1 MQEVLIRSFLAID
14 LLTPMQTRLGEVIS
28 ILKRGNSLPV
38 RWVPGKN
45 IHLTVKFLGESE
57 PSRVMQLGDKLEPLL
72 KAYEPF
78 EIQVGGLG
86 AFPSMGNPRVI
97 WIGVQAPP
105 VMEKLVREIEEIS
118 AIEGFERENR
128 RFSPHLTLGRV
139 SQSVDRMQTQLIKD
153 ALQKT
158 QVASLGLVRVE
169 SIMMMKSLLTPAGPI
184 YSPLSVMRF
193 SC

>member
-14 LLTPMQTRLGEVIS
+14 LLTPMQTRLEEEIS
-28 ILKRGNSLPV
+28 LFKRGNNLPV
-38 RWVPGKN
+38 RWVAGKN

-184 YSPLSVMRF
+184 YSPLSVMQF

>member
-1 MQEVLIRSFLAID
+1 M
-14 LLTPMQTRLGEVIS
+14 
-28 ILKRGNSLPV
+28 
-38 RWVPGKN
+38 
-45 IHLTVKFLGESE
+45 
-57 PSRVMQLGDKLEPLL
+57 EPLL

-184 YSPLSVMRF
+184 YSPLSVMQF